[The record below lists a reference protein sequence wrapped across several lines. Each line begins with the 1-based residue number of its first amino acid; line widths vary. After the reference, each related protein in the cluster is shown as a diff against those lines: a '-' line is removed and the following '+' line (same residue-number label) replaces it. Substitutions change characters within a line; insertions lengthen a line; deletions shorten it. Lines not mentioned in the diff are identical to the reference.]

1 MSISAYRW
9 DDKKALVMAP
19 NSHYWKSSLVKE
31 FDYTTGDRALG
42 YLRGMGGYLIS
53 LVWRICG
60 LAKDTLMLLKVNEIK
75 KRGPAFFASIFE
87 VGTAVVGVICPPL
100 AYRLDEWIQRFE
112 TVRDCSIMPEWGELE
127 QIRNQEKN
135 S

>member
-1 MSISAYRW
+1 
-9 DDKKALVMAP
+9 MAP

-31 FDYTTGDRALG
+31 FGYTTGDRAWG
-42 YLRGMGGYLIS
+42 YLKGMGGYLIS

-60 LAKDTLMLLKVNEIK
+60 LAKDALMLLKVNEIK

-87 VGTAVVGVICPPL
+87 VGSGVVGVICPPL

-112 TVRDCSIMPEWGELE
+112 TVRECSIVPEYGDLIE
-127 QIRNQEKN
+127 IRNQETTSKK
-135 S
+135 